1 MTNDV
6 EGRYRAIF
14 ELAPV
19 SLWEQD
25 FTEAVAAIDAMKAAG
40 VRDFRAHFRAQ
51 PELLAELAR
60 MVKVID
66 VNRISPVM
74 FGAASKEE
82 LLGSLDKVFVAET
95 YPVFAEQMIALA
107 SGEPMFVTEGMAR
120 TLQGDVLYCFC
131 SLVMLPPHQGITR
144 GLVTIMDI
152 SQRRLAEKELAT
164 QEKLY
169 RTLIESIP
177 HMVWMG
183 DAQGRITYCNHAMRQ
198 ATQRTNTDFVGHD
211 WIEIIH
217 PDDRE
222 KILELREAAQRHRR
236 PYRGEFRFHA
246 ADGSHRVVYFIGT
259 PVEDEHGEVVQWVG
273 INTDI
278 TELKQ
283 AQHTLQTSLERSNLE
298 LAQIAYAASH
308 DLQEPLR
315 MISSYADL
323 LETRRGDQIDEKTSR
338 YAGYMVEGAARIR
351 QLIDDLVMLSSI
363 SKEAREPAQVQTG
376 AVVAAVTAAMQDE
389 LDVCGG
395 QIVCGDLPDVLAD
408 RRQLMQL
415 FHHLFDNSLKFRRDE
430 APRIELSVRRD
441 GSMYQFAVK
450 DNGQGFDGKK
460 YGERIFGM
468 FQRLHDRDQYPGTGI
483 GLALAKKIVERNGGR
498 IWVESHPGDGAT
510 FFFTMPA
517 VPGEIVDGNAV

>member
-1 MTNDV
+1 MTNDL

-19 SLWEQD
+19 SLWEED

-40 VRDFRAHFRAQ
+40 VRDFRQHFRAH
-51 PELLAELAR
+51 PELVTELAR
-60 MVKVID
+60 MVKIVD

-82 LLGSLDKVFVAET
+82 LLGSLDKVFVEET

-107 SGEPMFVTEGMAR
+107 NGETTFVTESMAR
-120 TLQGDVLYCFC
+120 TLQGQTLYCYC
-131 SLVMLPPHQGITR
+131 SLVLLPPHEGVTR
-144 GLVTIMDI
+144 GLVTLMDI
-152 SQRRLAEKELAT
+152 SKRKLAEKELAT

-183 DAQGRITYCNHAMRQ
+183 DAQGRITYCNRAMRQ
-198 ATQRTNTDFVGHD
+198 ATQRSLSDFRGRD
-211 WIEIIH
+211 WIETIH
-217 PDDRE
+217 PDDRD
-222 KILELREAAQRHRR
+222 KILELREAAHRHRR
-236 PYRGEFRFHA
+236 PYRGEFRFRA
-246 ADGSHRVVYFIGT
+246 ADGSHRMVHFIDT
-259 PVEDEHGEVVQWVG
+259 PVEDERGQVVHWVG

-323 LETRRGDQIDEKTSR
+323 LETRRSAEVDEKTSR

-363 SKEAREPAQVQTG
+363 SMEAREPRQVNAG
-376 AVVAAVTAAMQDE
+376 AVVAAVTAALQDE
-389 LDVCGG
+389 IAVCQG
-395 QIVCGDLPDVLAD
+395 QVVCGDLPDVLAD

-415 FHHLFDNSLKFRRDE
+415 FHHLFENSLKFRCDE
-430 APRIELSVRRD
+430 APRIEVSVRRD

-450 DNGQGFDGKK
+450 DNGQGFDSDK

-498 IWVESHPGDGAT
+498 IWVESQPGAGAT
-510 FFFTMPA
+510 FFFTVPA
-517 VPGEIVDGNAV
+517 VPGEVMDGDLP